1 MSISDLKK
9 RRGRKGTEK
18 LAGEAAK
25 LNKPGS
31 FEDERFWK
39 HQRDKSDNGFAI
51 VRFLPAITAED
62 IPWVRTFSHGF
73 QGPTGQWYIENCP
86 TTISGDCPACKRN
99 SELWNS
105 GIDANKDIA
114 RKRKRRLQYISN
126 VYIVS
131 DPKNPENEGKAF
143 MFKYGVK
150 IFDKLMEA
158 MNPEFEDENPVNPFC
173 FWDGAD
179 FKIKIRKV
187 KGYIN
192 YDKSEFA
199 SPSQLLNGGDEELEA
214 LYETQYALQPFV
226 APGEFKKFDD
236 LKTRLDSVLSTNG
249 KPRQSAAE
257 HAEEDTV
264 EVVEIT
270 TPISEEVEVVSEE
283 VEVVSNDAGT
293 ADEAK
298 DAKSYFEGL
307 ADED

>member
-1 MSISDLKK
+1 M
-9 RRGRKGTEK
+9 
-18 LAGEAAK
+18 
-25 LNKPGS
+25 
-31 FEDERFWK
+31 
-39 HQRDKSDNGFAI
+39 
-51 VRFLPAITAED
+51 
-62 IPWVRTFSHGF
+62 
-73 QGPTGQWYIENCP
+73 
-86 TTISGDCPACKRN
+86 
-99 SELWNS
+99 
-105 GIDANKDIA
+105 
-114 RKRKRRLQYISN
+114 
-126 VYIVS
+126 
-131 DPKNPENEGKAF
+131 
-143 MFKYGVK
+143 K

-236 LKTRLDSVLSTNG
+236 LKTRLYSVLSTSG

-257 HAEEDTV
+257 HAEEDTA

-283 VEVVSNDAGT
+283 V
-293 ADEAK
+293 
-298 DAKSYFEGL
+298 
-307 ADED
+307 